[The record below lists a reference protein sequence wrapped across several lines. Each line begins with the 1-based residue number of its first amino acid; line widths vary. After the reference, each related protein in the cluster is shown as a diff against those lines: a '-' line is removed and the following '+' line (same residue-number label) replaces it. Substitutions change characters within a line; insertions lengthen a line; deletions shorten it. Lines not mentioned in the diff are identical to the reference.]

1 MRRSISFTQVQ
12 EERSCACM
20 RVVVVV
26 YSGGGGG
33 EMKMK
38 SGQLTFL
45 WGLPVRFRKSRGAH
59 DAARHGRALLAAEL
73 R

>member
-1 MRRSISFTQVQ
+1 V
-12 EERSCACM
+12 
-20 RVVVVV
+20 VVVVV